1 MLLLHRCLEARSFS
15 FSQLKYQENFQRNVS
30 ILETRHHISI
40 IWFFHPHV
48 VHTNTRLVHRR
59 ILEYLERSPRRIRHV
74 RSVSSS
80 QCSVDHLPPPASTL
94 GMDLGWHGV
103 AWLCVWG
110 AGQLNDTCTILRS
123 WGTKWKRWDATVECM
138 TILPLDTESTPVTK
152 WEKFGFAT
160 FQKPTTYGQRGLGG
174 RHVKSTGRLAVPW
187 KQGGQARLVFKTRRS
202 GGKQKHSD

>member
-1 MLLLHRCLEARSFS
+1 MFQLLKLGIIF
-15 FSQLKYQENFQRNVS
+15 QLFDFF
-30 ILETRHHISI
+30 IHTLCIS
-40 IWFFHPHV
+40 
-48 VHTNTRLVHRR
+48 TLVHRR

-138 TILPLDTESTPVTK
+138 TILPLDTESTPVKK
-152 WEKFGFAT
+152 WEIFGFAT
-160 FQKPTTYGQRGLGG
+160 LRNLPHMARGSLEGDMWRVLEGWLFPETKVVKKVWCLKP
-174 RHVKSTGRLAVPW
+174 
-187 KQGGQARLVFKTRRS
+187 GGQMENKI
-202 GGKQKHSD
+202 K